1 MVSQPRKKTVVY
13 VFPRDSHA
21 IRVFERYTLGIR
33 VQFTASVTV
42 QGINLLFRDTE
53 IAADRSVDVLS
64 KLTPIEKS
72 YAAINQR
79 FQAIL
84 Y

>member
-64 KLTPIEKS
+64 KLTPIEES
-72 YAAINQR
+72 HAPVHQSL
-79 FQAIL
+79 QAVI